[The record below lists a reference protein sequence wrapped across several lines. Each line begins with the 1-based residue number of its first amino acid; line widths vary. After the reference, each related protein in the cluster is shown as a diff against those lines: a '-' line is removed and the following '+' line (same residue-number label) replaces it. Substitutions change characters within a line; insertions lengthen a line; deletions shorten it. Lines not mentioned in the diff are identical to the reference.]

1 MQLTIKVEYR
11 HPSGQPATE
20 LATMTLADY
29 AAWERKTGKIV
40 QSLQAGMGIN
50 DLLYLAWHRLT
61 KANKENRGYEIWIES
76 VDQIEVE
83 GLEAANPTEPAAS
96 DAN

>member
-20 LATMTLADY
+20 LAAITLADY
-29 AAWERKTGKIV
+29 AAWERRTGKVV
-40 QSLQAGMGIN
+40 QQLQAGMGIN
-50 DLLYLAWHRLT
+50 DLLFLAWNRLT
-61 KANKENRGYEIWIES
+61 KTKKENRDYDTWIES

>member
-11 HPSGQPATE
+11 QPSGQPATE
-20 LATMTLADY
+20 LAAITLADY
-29 AAWERKTGKIV
+29 AAWERRTGKVV
-40 QSLQAGMGIN
+40 QQLQAGMGIN
-50 DLLYLAWHRLT
+50 DLLFLAWNRLT
-61 KANKENRGYEIWIES
+61 KTKKENRDYDTWIES